1 MADIEIT
8 LTEETPEITVEIVA
22 SGPVGPQGP
31 QGETGP
37 AGPQGEKG
45 DTGEAGPAGATGPQG
60 ETGPAGPQGE
70 KGDKGDK
77 GDTGDTGATGPQ
89 GPKGDKGDKGDT
101 GATGPQGPKGDT
113 GDTGPQ
119 GPAGPAAD
127 LTPYRTAAAQDVID
141 AGKVNITD
149 YAPDA
154 KTEDMTQAVGVDQ
167 SGKLWTKPGGERAW
181 QTLYEGTTTE
191 EAIIQIPITG
201 ISVKAI
207 KVYCLAPTYGSDF
220 TLYAPLMQTTG
231 SHYDKSGYLRMMV
244 TVSKSTTAKRLARL
258 AFDSETDVPFPGTS
272 SFELHSIYMGAFYRV
287 ERKNGDEANMTPGMT
302 ITALSVATYQNTPAG
317 TKILVIGR

>member
-1 MADIEIT
+1 M
-8 LTEETPEITVEIVA
+8 
-22 SGPVGPQGP
+22 
-31 QGETGP
+31 
-37 AGPQGEKG
+37 
-45 DTGEAGPAGATGPQG
+45 
-60 ETGPAGPQGE
+60 
-70 KGDKGDK
+70 
-77 GDTGDTGATGPQ
+77 
-89 GPKGDKGDKGDT
+89 
-101 GATGPQGPKGDT
+101 
-113 GDTGPQ
+113 
-119 GPAGPAAD
+119 
-127 LTPYRTAAAQDVID
+127 ID

-207 KVYCLAPTYGSDF
+207 KVYCLALPTYGSDF
-220 TLYAPLMQTTG
+220 ILYAPLMQTTG
-231 SHYDKSGYLRMMV
+231 SHYDKSGYLRMLG
-244 TVSKSTTAKRLARL
+244 TISKSTSAKRLARL
-258 AFDSETDVPFPGTS
+258 AFDSEIDVPFAGVS
-272 SFELHSIYMGAFYRV
+272 SFIFMRAALGSQVDIAHKPDAT
-287 ERKNGDEANMTPGMT
+287 ANMTPGMT